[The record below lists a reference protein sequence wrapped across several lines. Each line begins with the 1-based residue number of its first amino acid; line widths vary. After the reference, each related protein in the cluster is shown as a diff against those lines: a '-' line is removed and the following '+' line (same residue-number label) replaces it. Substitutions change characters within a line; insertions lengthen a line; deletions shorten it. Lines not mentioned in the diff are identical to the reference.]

1 MGTST
6 LEKTSSFHWNTYG
19 MMEYMLILYPS
30 QKVNEKVLLEEQGFC
45 QQYGIKPVMKAKPHI
60 TVANFVA
67 KEAMEDTLNRW
78 IQNICNKQKGFELT
92 LNNYSGFPPHTIY
105 VRVQDPEPVVTLIN
119 QLKVLDDFIRSSNCP
134 PLRPSLKPYLTIARR
149 LTMEVYEKAIKD
161 YSLKDFHESFMV
173 NELVLL
179 KRSHQFDPCG
189 VVNKFSFLPIHS

>member
-30 QKVNEKVLLEEQGFC
+30 QQVNEKVLLEKQGFC
-45 QQYGIKPVMKAKPHI
+45 QQYGIKPVIKA
-60 TVANFVA
+60 
-67 KEAMEDTLNRW
+67 LNRW
-78 IQNICNKQKGFELT
+78 IQNICQKQKGFELT

-105 VRVQDPEPVVTLIN
+105 VRVQDPEPVITLIN

-134 PLRPSLKPYLTIARR
+134 PLKPSTKPYLTIARR

-161 YSLKDFHESFMV
+161 YSRKDFHESFMV